1 MHQQFKLMRAH
12 KSTSKNNCKAE
23 VHDVLID
30 NLGSLKNV
38 RGTEIN
44 NYHFLVIAKIQW
56 KLKRKE

>member
-1 MHQQFKLMRAH
+1 MRAL